1 MATVNKPTR
10 QQRMNN
16 EVTHAEYYVSLAEE
30 LGVNF
35 ENTPIMTKVKKA
47 LADGDKHLNSIPLA
61 WWDTQAWAINRTKAA
76 AAFT

>member
-35 ENTPIMTKVKKA
+35 ENTPIM
-47 LADGDKHLNSIPLA
+47 
-61 WWDTQAWAINRTKAA
+61 
-76 AAFT
+76 